1 MKSKSI
7 VSFFKDNNGYL
18 TRSQL
23 KDRKLYEQLLE
34 MIKSGKAE
42 RLKNG
47 LYFMDGISTR
57 SEMTNLE
64 SLVPGGVICMYSA
77 WFYYDLTVQIP
88 QGLNVAIEKSRKV
101 KLPAYPFIELY
112 YWQKEYQELGVTE
125 IKIEGI
131 DVKIYDVHKSVC
143 DAVKFRTKIGTET
156 FAEILKIYIRR
167 KDRNLT
173 KLMEYARMM
182 RVESVLK
189 TYLEIQL

>member
-156 FAEILKIYIRR
+156 FAEILKTYIRR

>member
-34 MIKSGKAE
+34 MVKSGKVE

-47 LYFMDGISTR
+47 VYFMNGTSTR

-64 SLVPGGVICMYSA
+64 ILVPDGVICMYSA

-88 QGLNVAIEKSRKV
+88 QALNVAIEKSRKV
-101 KLPAYPFIELY
+101 KLPIYPFIELY
-112 YWQKEYQELGVTE
+112 YWQKEYQELGVAE
-125 IKIEGI
+125 IKIEGV
-131 DVKIYDVHKSVC
+131 DVKIYDLHKSVC
-143 DAVKFRTKIGTET
+143 DAVKFRKKIGTET
-156 FAEILKIYIRR
+156 FAEILKTYIRR

-182 RVESVLK
+182 RVERVLK

>member
-7 VSFFKDNNGYL
+7 VSYFKDNNGYL

-34 MIKSGKAE
+34 MVKSGKAE

-47 LYFMDGISTR
+47 VYFMDGTSTR

-88 QGLNVAIEKSRKV
+88 QALNVAIEKSRKV
-101 KLPAYPFIELY
+101 KLPVYPFIELY
-112 YWQKEYQELGVTE
+112 YWQKEYQELGVAE
-125 IKIEGI
+125 IKIEGV

-143 DAVKFRTKIGTET
+143 DAVKFRSKIGTET
-156 FAEILKIYIRR
+156 FAEILKAYIRR

-182 RVESVLK
+182 RVESILK
-189 TYLEIQL
+189 TYMEIQL

>member
-47 LYFMDGISTR
+47 LYFMDGTSTR

-64 SLVPGGVICMYSA
+64 RLVPGGVICMYSA

-88 QGLNVAIEKSRKV
+88 QALNVAIEKSRKV

-112 YWQKEYQELGVTE
+112 YWQKEYQELGLTE

-156 FAEILKIYIRR
+156 FAEILKTYIRR